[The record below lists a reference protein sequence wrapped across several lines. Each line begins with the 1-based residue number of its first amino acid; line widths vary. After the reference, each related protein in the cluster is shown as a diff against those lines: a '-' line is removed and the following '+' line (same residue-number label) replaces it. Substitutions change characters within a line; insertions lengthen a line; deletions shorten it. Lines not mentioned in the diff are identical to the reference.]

1 MGRSKWLCTSF
12 GPMTER
18 GPVVPEGSEKTYDRF
33 HFAPAY
39 RVGDTLYVSGV
50 IGAGESMEDEFA
62 NAFESL
68 GSVLEASGFSLADV
82 VDMTSFHVDM
92 SETLGAFMAAR
103 DGAMSEPW
111 PAWTAIG
118 CTELAIPGGRAEVK
132 VTAVKQ

>member
-1 MGRSKWLCTSF
+1 
-12 GPMTER
+12 MTER
-18 GPVVPEGSEKTYDRF
+18 GPVVPEDSQASYDRF

-50 IGAGESMEDEFA
+50 IGTGETLQEEFA
-62 NAFESL
+62 SAFENL
-68 GSVLEASGFSLADV
+68 ANVLAAAGFSFADV

-92 SETLGAFMAAR
+92 QSTLGAFMEAR
-103 DGAMSEPW
+103 DAAMSEPW

-118 CTELAIPGGRAEVK
+118 CTELAIPTGRAEVK

>member
-1 MGRSKWLCTSF
+1 MSNDNT
-12 GPMTER
+12 TNAADQR
-18 GPVVPEGSEKTYDRF
+18 GPVIPAGSEQTYERF

-50 IGAGESMEDEFA
+50 IGSGEALEDEMSS
-62 NAFESL
+62 AFENLSN
-68 GSVLEASGFSLADV
+68 VLEAAGYTMADV
-82 VDMTSFHVDM
+82 VDMTSFHVNM

-103 DGAMSEPW
+103 DAVMSEPW

-132 VTAVKQ
+132 VTAVKR

>member
-1 MGRSKWLCTSF
+1 MS
-12 GPMTER
+12 ER
-18 GPVVPEGSEKTYDRF
+18 GPVVPENSRKSYERF

-50 IGAGESMEDEFA
+50 IGTGDSLDAEFS

-68 GSVLEASGFSLADV
+68 AAVLEHAGFTLDEV

-103 DGAMSEPW
+103 DAAMSEPW

-118 CTELAIPGGRAEVK
+118 CTELAIPTGHAEVK
-132 VTAVKQ
+132 VTAVKK

>member
-1 MGRSKWLCTSF
+1 
-12 GPMTER
+12 MTER
-18 GPVVPEGSEKTYDRF
+18 GPVVPEDSQKSYDRF

-50 IGAGESMEDEFA
+50 IGSGDSLDAEFA
-62 NAFESL
+62 SAFESL
-68 GSVLEASGFSLADV
+68 AKVLGEAGFSLADV

-92 SETLGAFMAAR
+92 SETLGAFMKAR
-103 DGAMSEPW
+103 DNAMSEPW

-118 CTELAIPGGRAEVK
+118 CTELAIPSGHAEVK